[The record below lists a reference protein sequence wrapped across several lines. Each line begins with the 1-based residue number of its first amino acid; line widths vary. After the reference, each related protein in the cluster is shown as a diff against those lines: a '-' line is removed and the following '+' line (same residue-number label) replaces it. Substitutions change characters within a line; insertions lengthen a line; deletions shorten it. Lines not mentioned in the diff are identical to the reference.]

1 MEVESS
7 LSDFNRKSNNVG
19 RFKGDLWEKYIA
31 HEQAPRAITGGPSVI
46 WATCGVI

>member
-19 RFKGDLWEKYIA
+19 RFKGGLWEKYIA
-31 HEQAPRAITGGPSVI
+31 HEQAHSCDHRWPKRNMGHM
-46 WATCGVI
+46 